1 MLTGAI
7 NSAMTGVKTAQ
18 RVVDMS
24 SNNIA
29 NADTEGYK
37 RLENKNF
44 EIPGLTSVNAIGIGV
59 GTNIESNKDP
69 LLDGRMERAQVS
81 LAEKVALKEASDQIA
96 EVTTQSDLP
105 ESYANLMN
113 SAKDLSFDKSNK
125 VLQTYFNEAGK
136 QFSAA
141 LKNTASKLEDVR
153 QQLEYKISLH
163 DQQIKALQEQL
174 STITRSAPND
184 RTSTSVNALTQ
195 QLSMLTG
202 TVGGYRK
209 ALAEVIPPVTA
220 AYTMATDS
228 VKTDINT
235 RFGKELIDSN
245 NNWTSNAGNISALAD
260 STLSEFGQG
269 FGSVQALAGGA
280 SQASKQELMYATEDY
295 NNVQRSYTDAFGVD
309 LSTETMRMMNYQK
322 MYEANAKV
330 LQVADQMLGTLID
343 LVAR

>member
-18 RVVDMS
+18 RVVDMA

-29 NADTEGYK
+29 NADTAGYK

-59 GTNIESNKDP
+59 GTNIETTKDAQ
-69 LLDGRMERAQVS
+69 LDNRMEQARVS
-81 LAEKVALKEASDQIA
+81 LAEKVAMKESADQIA

-105 ESYANLMN
+105 ESYSNLMN
-113 SAKDLSFDKSNK
+113 AAKDLAFDKNNK
-125 VLQTYFNEAGK
+125 VLQTAFNEAGK
-136 QFSAA
+136 QFSSA
-141 LKNTASKLEDVR
+141 LKNTASRLEDVK
-153 QQLEYKISLH
+153 QQLEYKVNIN

-174 STITRSAPND
+174 SNITRNAPGD
-184 RTSTSVNALTQ
+184 GTSTSVNALTQ

-209 ALAEVIPPVTA
+209 ALAEIIPPVTA
-220 AYTMATDS
+220 AYTLATDS
-228 VKTDINT
+228 VKADINT
-235 RFGKELIDSN
+235 RFGQELLDSN
-245 NNWTSNAGNISALAD
+245 NNWTSKAGNITALAD
-260 STLSEFGQG
+260 STLNDFGQG
-269 FGSVQALAGGA
+269 FGSVQALAGGVSA
-280 SQASKQELMYATEDY
+280 AGRQEVVYATEDY
-295 NNVQRSYTDAFGVD
+295 NNVQRSYTDTFGVD

-343 LVAR
+343 IVAR